1 MNYRIFMLGLVA
13 ISTLACDKN
22 DDPSDSSNL
31 YGQGTLIL
39 NEGNFMDNNGTV
51 SHVQGSTVKYDIF
64 QTENLRSL
72 NGSIT
77 GYATAGDRGVLLV
90 DNSTGGQDKIEIV
103 DAKTFKSLATV
114 PSTEI
119 ENPREV
125 LKISEDKVYISAW
138 DAIGSWPNTY
148 INPGYIAVLDV
159 KSGKITKKIPVQHG
173 AQSMVKVG
181 SEVYVG
187 SVYADKNLITV
198 IQTNTDAVSATIP
211 TGLNPEVIGV
221 DAQQKL
227 WFFDGDLKRLNTG
240 TKTVEA
246 ALKVKDAARTAS
258 KFSMSKDGR
267 KILYTLSYYDENFV
281 EKGALYQTDISATE
295 VNTSTSLISRTFYGV
310 DVDPSTG
317 QIYGSIV
324 PSFKQAGYVLRFQEN
339 GTLIDSVKAE
349 IGPAKF
355 FFQ

>member
-1 MNYRIFMLGLVA
+1 MNYRIFMLGLLA

-22 DDPSDSSNL
+22 EDPTGAEGL
-31 YGQGTLIL
+31 YTQGTLVL

-51 SHVQGSTVKYDIF
+51 SHIHGSTVKYDVF

-72 NGSIT
+72 SGSIT
-77 GYATAGDRGVLLV
+77 AYATAGGRGILLV

-114 PSTEI
+114 PSAEI
-119 ENPREV
+119 ENPREI
-125 LKISEDKVYISAW
+125 LKINEDKVYISAW

-187 SVYADKNLITV
+187 SAYSDKALLSV
-198 IQTNTDAVSATIP
+198 IQTATDAVSTTVT
-211 TGLNPEVIGV
+211 TGLNPEVIGL
-221 DAQQKL
+221 DAQQNL
-227 WFFDGDLKRLNTG
+227 WFFDGELKRLNPG
-240 TKTVEA
+240 TKAVEA
-246 ALKVKDAARTAS
+246 ALKVNDASRTAG
-258 KFSMSKDGR
+258 KFSLSKDGR
-267 KILYTLSYYDENFV
+267 KILYTLSYFDTNFV

-295 VNTSTSLISRTFYGV
+295 VNTATPLVSRTFYGV
-310 DVDPSTG
+310 DVDPYTG
-317 QIYGSIV
+317 QIYGTIV
-324 PSFKQAGYVLRFQEN
+324 PSFKQAGYVLRYQEN
-339 GTLIDSVKAE
+339 GTLIDSLKAE
-349 IGPAKF
+349 IGPSKF

>member
-1 MNYRIFMLGLVA
+1 MNYRILMLGLLA

-22 DDPSDSSNL
+22 EDPQDDSNS
-31 YGQGTLIL
+31 YHHGTLIL

-51 SHVQGSTVKYDIF
+51 THRLGNHVKYDIF
-64 QTENLRSL
+64 QAENLRSL
-72 NGSIT
+72 SGSIT
-77 GYATAGDRGVLLV
+77 GYATAGERGVLLV

-125 LKISEDKVYISAW
+125 LKINEDKVYISAW
-138 DAIGSWPNTY
+138 DATGSWPNTY
-148 INPGYIAVLDV
+148 INPGYVAVLDV

-173 AQSMVKVG
+173 AESMVKVG
-181 SEVYVG
+181 AEVYVG
-187 SVYADKNLITV
+187 SVYSDKNLITV
-198 IQTNTDAVSATIP
+198 IQTTNDAVSATLT
-211 TGLNPEVIGV
+211 TGLNPEVIGI

-227 WFFDGDLKRLNTG
+227 WFFDGELKRLNTG

-267 KILYTLSYYDENFV
+267 KILYTLSYFDENFV
-281 EKGALYQTDISATE
+281 EKGALYQTDISASE
-295 VNTSTSLISRTFYGV
+295 VNTTTSLISRTFYGV
-310 DVDPSTG
+310 DVDPGTG

-324 PSFKQAGYVLRFQEN
+324 PSFKQAGYVLRYQED
-339 GTLIDSVKAE
+339 GTLIDSIKAE
-349 IGPAKF
+349 IGPSKF